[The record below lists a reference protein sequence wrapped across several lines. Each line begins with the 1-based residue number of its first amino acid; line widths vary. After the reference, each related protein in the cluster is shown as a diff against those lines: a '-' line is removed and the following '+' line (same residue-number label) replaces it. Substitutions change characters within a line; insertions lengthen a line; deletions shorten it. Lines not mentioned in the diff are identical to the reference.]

1 MAGPEALKTF
11 QEAPEKM
18 ATLVEVQDNN
28 SLTHFH
34 YSVQDSP
41 GDTRAYL
48 QHPSA
53 CAAPAHTYV
62 RGFILLA

>member
-1 MAGPEALKTF
+1 
-11 QEAPEKM
+11 M

-41 GDTRAYL
+41 GDTHASL
-48 QHPSA
+48 QHPSSQ
-53 CAAPAHTYV
+53 AATAHT
-62 RGFILLA
+62 